1 MSEEDDAT
9 LAGGTHQPVGR
20 PEITHQ
26 NLPSEIGHYTIESL
40 IGSGGMGQVYRGRD
54 TRLGRSVA
62 IKVLPASF
70 VNDGSSLERFKRE
83 AKVLASLNHPNIATI
98 HGFEETGAV
107 SALVLEL
114 VEGETLA
121 ERIKRGPM
129 ILAEAMPV
137 FRQIAEA
144 LETAHQQGII
154 HRDLKPANIKFT
166 KDGSV
171 KVLDFGLAKAVGES
185 ADKDA
190 PRPEFT
196 TQSGMI
202 LGTAAYTSPEQSRG
216 LEVDQRTDVWAFGC
230 CLYECLTGHRPFKGK
245 TISDVLAEIL
255 KSDPDFTI
263 VPPETPG
270 EVISL
275 LRRCLEKEQRR
286 RLRDVGDIAIRLEES
301 IESSR
306 RIPTSQ
312 QLRPSEVV
320 AAAMATGPPAAWWQ
334 NTYVIMVFAC
344 LAIALGYS
352 LGDLGRNNP
361 KEENKSLG
369 AAGEITR
376 ISSLA
381 VLPFDNLRNDD
392 KLSWLSETMADAIQE
407 RLGGLEEVTVRRG
420 HKTWKE
426 AVDAG
431 GSESQLAAALKA
443 DALVHGKFVEVN
455 EVLQINASLVL
466 AKEQDTIPLGIFTNA
481 NNNVLK
487 IQNQV
492 ALAIAK
498 RIRSR
503 LSREEQTA
511 LEIKKGTD
519 PEAYRLYRQGLHRFN
534 AFTEVGF
541 NESERLFQEALV
553 KDSGYGASVAR
564 LASVPWMRTIWGFTD
579 WTPAEALA
587 ETRRILEKYSGD
599 VRDQESLLAARAW
612 TAMLEFD
619 WRKAKQLFRRDRN
632 SDETD
637 NRKFSNTATY
647 LMLIEGRH
655 QAALKELAI
664 GQELE
669 PQNSYLEFKI
679 CQTHWR
685 AGNYAESLRLAD
697 EALRIWP
704 DDVRFVSLRASSLMR
719 LSRVDEA
726 VEVARQAYGLQRAAP
741 ELMRLIVVL
750 ARAGETEE
758 AKKSFRALQ
767 ELSERVFVD
776 GVWLAIAEAA
786 LGARQAA
793 LQRLDAAASGT
804 GGFGVL
810 QLRDAGMLAD
820 FGEEPRYWA
829 IIDRLG
835 FPALPIDHRYHELER
850 KMRFGKAG
858 LGRELISSLGV
869 LPFENLRNDDDLG
882 WLSETM
888 VDAIRERLGSLDRIV
903 VRRGQQTFKEHLA
916 AGATTAE
923 LATRLKADALV
934 HGKYVVVDKVLQIDA
949 SLILVAEEREIPLGI
964 FTNANN
970 NVLEIQNRVALAI
983 AENIQSS
990 LSDEEKAGLAEE
1002 RGIDPEAYR
1011 LFRKGIHHF
1020 NERTADAYDQGQ
1032 GLIREALSKDPKY
1045 GEAVST
1051 LAMEP
1056 WARTIFGFTRLTPRE
1071 ALKQARDVLGE
1082 HESGVRN
1089 PESLL
1094 PARAWLAMIEQD
1106 WKRAK
1111 QLFASC
1117 LESGPSG
1124 AQKYVGMAHYLS
1136 HVEGRFPEARKL
1148 LDQAA
1153 ELEPEDRGIQL
1164 GRCQVLHLMGRH
1176 ENALRLVD
1184 ELLEKWPD
1192 EVPLLSHKS
1201 RILNQMVRAEE
1212 AVEVL
1217 RKIPANQRNAIVLL
1231 QFATAWARS
1240 GRQEEATKTFLDL
1253 KELSRQAYVD
1263 PLWLGIVELRVNNDR
1278 AKALELLEATAT
1290 SGGWGMFELRSPDMI
1305 EEVSD
1310 SPRFWALIDR
1320 LNFPALPV
1328 EHQHHALEQ
1337 RMRFGKGPA
1346 SGATDKI
1353 TSLAV
1358 LPFENS
1364 KPNDTTNSW
1373 VATTMRD
1380 EIRIRLGA
1388 LNGLSVKTGYQNLNE
1403 FGGTAEE
1410 MAAKLR
1416 VDALITGSFLLHQG
1430 QLQFRVFLVDAAT
1443 GAETAFDPH
1452 EGKEAEILDLQKKAA
1467 LAIANQIRSDL
1478 SVQELEQIAQAN
1490 DIKPA
1495 AYIAF
1500 REGLTHLDTYTA
1512 VGFSGAIESFEQAI
1526 RLDPSYLAPRVKLAY
1541 AHWLPMI
1548 WGTKLGT
1555 SQDGFRR
1562 ANEVLNRAREV
1573 FPKDS
1578 SIPLTQAYFD
1588 MLSEFNWE
1596 GAKRTFDAELARSPN
1611 NPEVYNM
1618 RCWYLLFVEGRY
1630 QEALRSVRRALEL
1643 DPDRLAYKD
1652 ALAEVY
1658 TFMDDENEAL
1668 RLNNEILDLQ
1678 PDGFDWLCNN
1688 SLCLKNL
1695 ERLKEALKTAQEAVQ
1710 VSARN
1715 PMALA
1720 ILAEIHAA
1728 LGETNKT
1735 AELLDELKAQEAD
1748 GIYVPSVWRARVHLQ
1763 LGDRDKAVELLVHAY
1778 EHKEG
1783 NSFLYNLRKMDV
1795 VRALADHQGYWDLIE
1810 RMKYPHFPV
1819 DHPFHEKEM
1828 VMRLR
1833 SRLSTTQ
1840 GGAEKEK

>member
-26 NLPSEIGHYTIESL
+26 NLPSEIGHYTIEGL

-202 LGTAAYTSPEQSRG
+202 LGTAAYMSPEQSRG

-481 NNNVLK
+481 NNNVLE

-786 LGARQAA
+786 LGDRQAA

-835 FPALPIDHRYHELER
+835 FPALPIDHRYHELE
-850 KMRFGKAG
+850 
-858 LGRELISSLGV
+858 
-869 LPFENLRNDDDLG
+869 
-882 WLSETM
+882 
-888 VDAIRERLGSLDRIV
+888 
-903 VRRGQQTFKEHLA
+903 
-916 AGATTAE
+916 
-923 LATRLKADALV
+923 
-934 HGKYVVVDKVLQIDA
+934 
-949 SLILVAEEREIPLGI
+949 
-964 FTNANN
+964 
-970 NVLEIQNRVALAI
+970 
-983 AENIQSS
+983 
-990 LSDEEKAGLAEE
+990 
-1002 RGIDPEAYR
+1002 
-1011 LFRKGIHHF
+1011 
-1020 NERTADAYDQGQ
+1020 
-1032 GLIREALSKDPKY
+1032 
-1045 GEAVST
+1045 
-1051 LAMEP
+1051 
-1056 WARTIFGFTRLTPRE
+1056 
-1071 ALKQARDVLGE
+1071 
-1082 HESGVRN
+1082 
-1089 PESLL
+1089 
-1094 PARAWLAMIEQD
+1094 
-1106 WKRAK
+1106 
-1111 QLFASC
+1111 
-1117 LESGPSG
+1117 
-1124 AQKYVGMAHYLS
+1124 
-1136 HVEGRFPEARKL
+1136 
-1148 LDQAA
+1148 
-1153 ELEPEDRGIQL
+1153 
-1164 GRCQVLHLMGRH
+1164 
-1176 ENALRLVD
+1176 
-1184 ELLEKWPD
+1184 
-1192 EVPLLSHKS
+1192 
-1201 RILNQMVRAEE
+1201 
-1212 AVEVL
+1212 
-1217 RKIPANQRNAIVLL
+1217 
-1231 QFATAWARS
+1231 
-1240 GRQEEATKTFLDL
+1240 
-1253 KELSRQAYVD
+1253 
-1263 PLWLGIVELRVNNDR
+1263 
-1278 AKALELLEATAT
+1278 
-1290 SGGWGMFELRSPDMI
+1290 
-1305 EEVSD
+1305 
-1310 SPRFWALIDR
+1310 
-1320 LNFPALPV
+1320 
-1328 EHQHHALEQ
+1328 Q
-1337 RMRFGKGPA
+1337 RMRFRKEKVG
-1346 SGATDKI
+1346 SSSDESI
-1353 TSLAV
+1353 RSLAV

-1380 EIRIRLGA
+1380 EIRIRLGV
-1388 LNGLSVKTGYQNLNE
+1388 LDGLTVKTGYKTLNE

-1410 MAAKLR
+1410 LAAKLD

-1430 QLQFRVFLVDAAT
+1430 KLEVRMFLVDGST
-1443 GAETAFDPH
+1443 GAEKALGSQ
-1452 EGKEAEILDLQKKAA
+1452 EGTDTGILKLQKEAAIT
-1467 LAIANQIRSDL
+1467 IANQIRSDV
-1478 SVQELEQIAQAN
+1478 SAQELERIAQTN
-1490 DIKPA
+1490 DINPE

-1500 REGLTHLDTYTA
+1500 REGLTQLDTFTRA
-1512 VGFSGAIESFEQAI
+1512 GFSGAIKSFEQAI
-1526 RLDPSYLAPRVKLAY
+1526 ALDPSFITPRIRLAY

-1548 WGTKLGT
+1548 WGTKLG
-1555 SQDGFRR
+1555 S
-1562 ANEVLNRAREV
+1562 AREGFQRADAV
-1573 FPKDS
+1573 LAEARAAFPNERA
-1578 SIPLTQAYFD
+1578 IPVAQAYFN
-1588 MLSEFNWE
+1588 MVSEFDWK
-1596 GAKRTFDAELARSPN
+1596 GAKQAFDTELSVPGFD
-1611 NPEVYNM
+1611 PEVYVM

-1630 QEALRSVRRALEL
+1630 HEALRSIDHALAI
-1643 DPDRLAYKD
+1643 DPDRLGYQD
-1652 ALAEVY
+1652 ARAEVY
-1658 TFMDDENEAL
+1658 AFMDNEEEAL
-1668 RLNNEILDLQ
+1668 RLNRAIQDRQ
-1678 PDGFDWLCNN
+1678 PDGFDWLCNIALN
-1688 SLCLKNL
+1688 LKNL
-1695 ERLKEALKTAQEAVQ
+1695 KRLPEALTAAEEAVRI
-1710 VSARN
+1710 SDRN
-1715 PMALA
+1715 PSTLGV
-1720 ILAEIHAA
+1720 LAEIHAA
-1728 LGETNKT
+1728 MGEEAKMQ
-1735 AELLDELKAQEAD
+1735 ALLEELATQEKS
-1748 GIYVPSVWRARVHLQ
+1748 GVFVPSIWVARVHLTK
-1763 LGDRDKAVELLVHAY
+1763 GDLDRTVSMLTSAY
-1778 EHKEG
+1778 EQREG